1 MGFIGAIG
9 WGKYSAKDFP
19 AFTVAPSSCNL
30 DGNVL
35 IRDLQPGDQVVISFD
50 PTKGQVSPAF
60 SADQCTWNCPQTIGE
75 FTLQG
80 YASQDI
86 TDISLVNGFNY
97 PMEITSSRDGV
108 QTIRVDS
115 ATGNKN
121 KLGVFPFRCDLCNGS
136 NKPGCNLPP
145 DGTDCSPD
153 NQCHLWQPAGANYTL
168 SILPN

>member
-1 MGFIGAIG
+1 
-9 WGKYSAKDFP
+9 
-19 AFTVAPSSCNL
+19 
-30 DGNVL
+30 
-35 IRDLQPGDQVVISFD
+35 VVISFD